1 MRRQLLRSFAALLPF
16 LLATGCVHAAPQ
28 TKAPAAFSTPGRIG
42 EPPATLKERGV
53 RRVRPVEINLN
64 LFDRSKALPLHIE
77 MNFFPDVNISVQ
89 WDRVE
94 TVNQPSGFMW
104 TGSVSGTPG
113 GHAAIVISGS
123 TVSGNIS
130 RGDGWIYEIRTT
142 EDGRR
147 WVREIN
153 QRDFPEESQPVVK

>member
-1 MRRQLLRSFAALLPF
+1 MTRQLLRSFAALLTF
-16 LLATGCVHAAPQ
+16 LFSAGCLHAAPQ
-28 TKAPAAFSTPGRIG
+28 IKATAAFSAPERIG
-42 EPPATLKERGV
+42 DPPATLKERGV

-64 LFDRSKALPLHIE
+64 LFDRSKTPPLHIQ
-77 MNFFPDVNISVQ
+77 MNFFSDVNIDVQ
-89 WDRVE
+89 WDHVE
-94 TVNQPSGFMW
+94 PVNQPSGFMW
-104 TGSVSGTPG
+104 TGGVSGRPG
-113 GHAAIVISGS
+113 GHATIVISGT